1 VVRTQKALAFPVGIG
16 YKAQLFERGS

>member
-1 VVRTQKALAFPVGIG
+1 VRTQKALAFQVGIG